1 LVYRRTKT
9 NYIKKKL
16 IMKKIL
22 ITRKLLKPCE
32 EKASKIFEAKFN
44 VNDEL
49 YSQSKLIEL
58 SQGCDAILTSLTD
71 KMDEDTINKLPD
83 TVKAISNFAV
93 GFGNIDLEAAKKKNI
108 TVTNT
113 PDVLT
118 DATAEIAMLL
128 ILGAARRASEGIEYA
143 KNSNWKWS
151 ADFLIGKQLTG
162 ARLGIL
168 GMGRIG
174 RAVARLSKPFGM
186 KIHYHNRSK
195 LSAEHEAGATYHENV
210 KSLFS
215 VSDILAINCPA
226 TKETVNIINKDTLE
240 YFPTGA
246 IITNS
251 ARGDMIDDDAMIDAL
266 NRKKIY
272 AVGLDVYKGEPNLNP
287 GYLKHKNAFILPH
300 LGSATK
306 ETRTAMGNL
315 AIDNIDE
322 FFKKGNCK
330 NKVN

>member
-1 LVYRRTKT
+1 
-9 NYIKKKL
+9 
-16 IMKKIL
+16 MKKIL
-22 ITRKLLKPCE
+22 ITRRLLKASE
-32 EKASKIFEAKFN
+32 EKALKFFETKVN
-44 VNDEL
+44 TNDEL

-58 SQGCDAILTSLTD
+58 SQGCDAILTSLTE
-71 KMDEDTINKLPD
+71 KMDEDTISKLPD
-83 TVKAISNFAV
+83 SVKVISNFAV
-93 GFGNIDLEAAKKKNI
+93 GFGNIDLEAAKKRGI
-108 TVTNT
+108 VVTNT

-128 ILGAARRASEGIEYA
+128 ILGAARRVPEGIEHA
-143 KNSNWKWS
+143 KNSDWKWS

-174 RAVARLSKPFGM
+174 RAVARLSRPFGM

-195 LSAEHEAGATYHENV
+195 LTPALEEGAIYHKDI

-226 TKETVNIINKDTLE
+226 TKETVNIINKETLE

-251 ARGDMIDDDAMIDAL
+251 ARGDMIDDEAMLEAL
-266 NRKKIY
+266 DRRKIY

-300 LGSATK
+300 LGSSTK
-306 ETRTAMGNL
+306 QTRTAMGDL
-315 AIDNIDE
+315 AVDNIDE
-322 FFKKGNCK
+322 VFKTGKCK

>member
-1 LVYRRTKT
+1 
-9 NYIKKKL
+9 
-16 IMKKIL
+16 MKKIL
-22 ITRKLLKPCE
+22 ITRRLLRACE
-32 EKASKIFEAKFN
+32 EKALKIFDTKLNA
-44 VNDEL
+44 NDEL

-58 SQGCDAILTSLTD
+58 SQGYDAVLTSLTE

-83 TVKAISNFAV
+83 SVKIISNFAV
-93 GFGNIDLEAAKKKNI
+93 GFGNIDLEAAKKKGI
-108 TVTNT
+108 AVTNT

-143 KNSNWKWS
+143 KNSSWKWS

-162 ARLGIL
+162 TRLGIL

-174 RAVARLSKPFGM
+174 RAVAKIAKAFGM
-186 KIHYHNRSK
+186 IIHYHNRSK
-195 LSAEHEAGATYHENV
+195 LNSELEMGATYHDNI

-215 VSDILAINCPA
+215 VSDILSINCPA
-226 TKETVNIINKDTLE
+226 TKDTINIINKDTLE

-251 ARGDMIDDDAMIDAL
+251 ARGDMIDDEAMLDAL
-266 NRKKIY
+266 SRRKIY
-272 AVGLDVYKGEPNLNP
+272 SVGLDVYKGEPNLNP
-287 GYLKHKNAFILPH
+287 GYLKQKDVFILPH

-322 FFKKGNCK
+322 FFKTGKCK